1 MTDNVHKN
9 HRARMREKFV
19 LSGGNAMPDH
29 ELLEIVLFGCIPRQ
43 NTNAVSHALL
53 EKFGSLSGVFSSSV
67 QELKTVKG
75 IGDNAA
81 VYLKTFAEIN
91 KRLSCE
97 VKSTDA
103 FLTYDEIGAYFTK
116 LFRYETV
123 EKLYLLLFD
132 KKGKI
137 VKKVLVA
144 EGDVSQAQ
152 TNMKV
157 IIENSVSRRAY
168 SAAIA
173 HNHPSGIL
181 HPSIED
187 RTLTVIVEQQLSLL
201 GIHFIDHYIIAD
213 GKYEGI
219 KETVFRLSE
228 ERKSNSDFI
237 EEKHF

>member
-1 MTDNVHKN
+1 MADNVHKN

-19 LSGGNAMPDH
+19 LSGEKMPDH
-29 ELLEIVLFGCIPRQ
+29 ELLEIALFGCIPRQ
-43 NTNAVSHALL
+43 NTNTVSHALI
-53 EKFGSLSGVFSSSV
+53 EKFGSLSGVFSASV

-75 IGDNAA
+75 IGENAA
-81 VYLKTFAEIN
+81 IYLKNFAEIN

-97 VKSTDA
+97 VKSTDT
-103 FLTYDEIGAYFTK
+103 FLTYDEIGKYFTK
-116 LFRYETV
+116 LFRHETV

-132 KKGKI
+132 KKGRI
-137 VKKVLVA
+137 IKKVTVA

-152 TNMKV
+152 ANMKV
-157 IIENSVSRRAY
+157 IIENAASKSAY

-187 RTLTVIVEQQLSLL
+187 ETLTVVVEQQLSLL
-201 GIHFIDHYIIAD
+201 GIHFIDHYVIAD
-213 GKYEGI
+213 GKYSGI
-219 KETVFRLSE
+219 KENVFHLSK
-228 ERKSNSDFI
+228 ERKSNTDYI